1 MTFQTHLKKKRSQ
14 YFKKNTKNRKCF
26 YIIRDY
32 LGENKIRAA
41 SDKSEK
47 MNPNLKIVKMDKIKH
62 TISI

>member
-47 MNPNLKIVKMDKIKH
+47 SESCCKNSENAKN
-62 TISI
+62 